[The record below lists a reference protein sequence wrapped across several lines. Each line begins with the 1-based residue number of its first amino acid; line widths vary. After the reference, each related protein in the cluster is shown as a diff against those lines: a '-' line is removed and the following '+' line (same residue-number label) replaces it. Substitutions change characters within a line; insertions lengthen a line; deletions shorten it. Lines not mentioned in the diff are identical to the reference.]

1 MTRFYH
7 NLTAFRRRHWYPRR
21 PPNSWNW
28 SKRGLEPN
36 TVAEFY
42 AVLWS
47 FLEFLGRDAP
57 IGELTQDI
65 PEKFLAWLR
74 HTPIAPRK
82 RKRENRPTSFDAGS
96 VTAFFHWIGW
106 KADERGLRSETT
118 VRKYW
123 RYIAPFSSCSIRTTA
138 RKG

>member
-1 MTRFYH
+1 M
-7 NLTAFRRRHWYPRR
+7 
-21 PPNSWNW
+21 
-28 SKRGLEPN
+28 
-36 TVAEFY
+36 
-42 AVLWS
+42 
-47 FLEFLGRDAP
+47 
-57 IGELTQDI
+57 TQDI

-106 KADERGLRSETT
+106 KADERGLRSKTT

-123 RYIAPFSSCSIRTTA
+123 RYIAPFFELLDPHYRPERLMVAA
-138 RKG
+138 RENGKRMAAAMKAAQRLAALEGSGR